1 MTVNELRREG
11 KNKLAESGIRDAD
24 TDSVLILEHVLKT
37 DRNHILLNG
46 NSTVDSGSTD
56 AYRSLIEKRMK
67 HIPLQH
73 ITGRQGFMGFDFIVD
88 ENVLI
93 PRQDTECLVEEAL
106 RELNDGMKVLDLCT
120 GSGCVI
126 ISIAGY
132 KNDIDAVGTDISG
145 EALEIAERN
154 AGLNKQKV
162 RFCRGDLYEGLHNIG
177 EYETKF
183 DAIVSNPPYIRSDV
197 IPTLMEEVR
206 EHEPLKALD
215 GGSDGLD
222 FYRRIIEEARHH
234 LTPGG
239 CILFEIGYDQAEAVT
254 ELFES
259 RGYRDIETVK
269 DYSGN
274 DRVVKARLP
283 IVMV

>member
-1 MTVNELRREG
+1 MTLNEMRREG
-11 KNKLAESGIRDAD
+11 VGSLEGAGINEASVDA
-24 TDSVLILEHVLKT
+24 LILLEQVFGITYDSILIRGNEQVDDDKAEIYRKLISRRCAHV
-37 DRNHILLNG
+37 
-46 NSTVDSGSTD
+46 
-56 AYRSLIEKRMK
+56 
-67 HIPLQH
+67 PLQYISGH
-73 ITGRQGFMGFDFIVD
+73 QEFMGLDFTVND
-88 ENVLI
+88 DVLI

-106 RELNDGMKVLDLCT
+106 TEINDGMKVLDLCT

-126 ISIAGY
+126 ISIAAY
-132 KNDIDAVGTDISG
+132 KNDLDAVGTDISG

-162 RFCRGDLYEGLHNIG
+162 RFCRGDLYESLHNIG

-222 FYRRIIEEARHH
+222 FYRRIIEGARHH

-283 IVMV
+283 IVMA

>member
-1 MTVNELRREG
+1 MTLNELRKEG
-11 KNKLAESGIRDAD
+11 IGALEDAGIKDASVD
-24 TDSVLILEHVLKT
+24 ALLLLEQAFGITYNSVLMKGNEQADDDKAEVYRKLISKRCDHV
-37 DRNHILLNG
+37 
-46 NSTVDSGSTD
+46 
-56 AYRSLIEKRMK
+56 
-67 HIPLQH
+67 PLQH
-73 ITGRQGFMGFDFIVD
+73 ISGHQEFMGFDFIVND
-88 ENVLI
+88 NVLI

-106 RELNDGMKVLDLCT
+106 TEINDGMKVLDLCT

-145 EALEIAERN
+145 EALEVAGRN
-154 AGLNKQKV
+154 ADRNKLNV
-162 RFCRGDLYEGLHNIG
+162 RFCKGDLYDGLHNIG
-177 EYETKF
+177 EYNTKF

-206 EHEPLKALD
+206 DHEPLKALD
-215 GGSDGLD
+215 GGRDGLD
-222 FYRRIIEEARHH
+222 FYRRIIDGAGDH

-254 ELFES
+254 ELFKN
-259 RGYRDIETVK
+259 RGYRNIETVK

-274 DRVVKARLP
+274 DRVVKARKP
-283 IVMV
+283 IRVF